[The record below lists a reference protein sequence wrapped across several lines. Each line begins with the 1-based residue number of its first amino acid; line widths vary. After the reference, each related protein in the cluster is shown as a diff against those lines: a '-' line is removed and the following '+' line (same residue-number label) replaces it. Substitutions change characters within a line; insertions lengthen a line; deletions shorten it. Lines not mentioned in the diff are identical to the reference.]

1 MERQSHTPEG
11 SGQCRKEAL
20 KNALYPIGGCFKV
33 ALVTPAAVLIRKA
46 QRVIASHLTLCFIH
60 ALALQLL
67 LFPLLADARPASRAQ
82 EKQPLGSLSSIG
94 PVYVGDFVA
103 PASSTI
109 FTGDTLRLG
118 DAATATFTMSGRGSF
133 EIASHSQ
140 LVFTGSQQ
148 YVAELKSGTVVMSS
162 SSGSSGINLRI
173 GNYVVLGVTQA
184 EQSTAKIDGAA
195 DGSFVIS
202 CTQGSVGIVPLD
214 GSPNGIFLQVG
225 QSTNLSPQGE
235 LSAPR
240 ATVASTATTSPTQS
254 SASVRKSS
262 HTGLIVLGVAG
273 AAGAVGAAVALG
285 GKGHGQTVSPSDLK
299 SEP

>member
-1 MERQSHTPEG
+1 MEPHSHKPEG
-11 SGQCRKEAL
+11 SGKSRTELL
-20 KNALYPIGGCFKV
+20 KNTLYPIGGGLKE
-33 ALVTPAAVLIRKA
+33 ALRTPAAVLVRKA
-46 QRVIASHLTLCFIH
+46 QRTIASHLTLCFIH
-60 ALALQLL
+60 ALAVHLV
-67 LFPLLADARPASRAQ
+67 LFPMLADARPPSRAQ

-94 PVYVGDFVA
+94 PVYVGDSVA

-109 FTGDTLRLG
+109 FSGDTLRLG
-118 DAATATFTMSGRGSF
+118 DAATATFSISGRGSF
-133 EIASHSQ
+133 EIASQSQ

-162 SSGSSGINLRI
+162 SSGSSGITLRI
-173 GNYVVLGVTQA
+173 GNHVVLAVTQG

-214 GSPNGIFLQVG
+214 GSPNGIFLQVS
-225 QSTNLSPQGE
+225 QSISLSSQGE

-240 ATVASTATTSPTQS
+240 ATIASTATTSPTQPT
-254 SASVRKSS
+254 ASVRKSS
-262 HTGLIVLGVAG
+262 HTGLIILGVAG

-285 GKGHGQTVSPSDLK
+285 GKGHGQTVSQSAP
-299 SEP
+299 

>member
-1 MERQSHTPEG
+1 MELQSHTPEG
-11 SGQCRKEAL
+11 SGQSRKEAP
-20 KNALYPIGGCFKV
+20 KNAPYPIGSCLKE
-33 ALVTPAAVLIRKA
+33 ALVTPAAVLMRKA
-46 QRVIASHLTLCFIH
+46 LRTIASHLTFCFIH
-60 ALALQLL
+60 ALALQLV
-67 LFPLLADARPASRAQ
+67 LFPILADARPPSRAQ

-94 PVYVGDFVA
+94 PVYVGDSVA

-109 FTGDTLRLG
+109 FTGDTVRLG
-118 DAATATFTMSGRGSF
+118 DAATATFTISGRGSF

-148 YVAELKSGTVVMSS
+148 NVAELKSGTVVMSS
-162 SSGSSGINLRI
+162 SSGSSGITLRI
-173 GNYVVLGVTQA
+173 GNYVVLAVTQG

-225 QSTNLSPQGE
+225 QSISLSPQGE

-240 ATVASTATTSPTQS
+240 ATVASTATTSPTQP
-254 SASVRKSS
+254 SVRKSS
-262 HTGLIVLGVAG
+262 HTGLIILGVAG

>member
-1 MERQSHTPEG
+1 MELQSHTPEG
-11 SGQCRKEAL
+11 SGQSRKEAL
-20 KNALYPIGGCFKV
+20 KKAPYPIGGCLKE
-33 ALVTPAAVLIRKA
+33 ALVTPAAVRVRKA
-46 QRVIASHLTLCFIH
+46 QRTIASHLTFCFIH
-60 ALALQLL
+60 TLALQLV
-67 LFPLLADARPASRAQ
+67 LFPILADARPASRAQ

-94 PVYVGDFVA
+94 PVYVGDSVA

-140 LVFTGSQQ
+140 MVFTGSQQ
-148 YVAELKSGTVVMSS
+148 SVAELKSGTVVMSS
-162 SSGSSGINLRI
+162 SSGSSGITLRI
-173 GNYVVLGVTQA
+173 GNYVVLAVTQG

-225 QSTNLSPQGE
+225 QSISLSPQGE

-240 ATVASTATTSPTQS
+240 ATVASTATTSPTQP
-254 SASVRKSS
+254 SVRKSS
-262 HTGLIVLGVAG
+262 HTGLIILGVAG

>member
-1 MERQSHTPEG
+1 MELQSHTPEG
-11 SGQCRKEAL
+11 SGQSRKEAP
-20 KNALYPIGGCFKV
+20 KNVPYPIGGCLKE
-33 ALVTPAAVLIRKA
+33 ALVTPAAVRVRKA
-46 QRVIASHLTLCFIH
+46 QRTIASHLTFCFIH
-60 ALALQLL
+60 TLALQLVL
-67 LFPLLADARPASRAQ
+67 CPILADARPASRAQ

-94 PVYVGDFVA
+94 PVYVGDSEA

-148 YVAELKSGTVVMSS
+148 SVAELKSGTVVMSS
-162 SSGSSGINLRI
+162 SSGSSGITLRI
-173 GNYVVLGVTQA
+173 GNYVVLAVTQG

-225 QSTNLSPQGE
+225 QSISLSPQGE

-240 ATVASTATTSPTQS
+240 ATVASTATTSPTQP
-254 SASVRKSS
+254 SVRKSS
-262 HTGLIVLGVAG
+262 HTGLIILGVAG

>member
-1 MERQSHTPEG
+1 MEPHSHKTED
-11 SGQCRKEAL
+11 SGKSRTELL
-20 KNALYPIGGCFKV
+20 KNALYPIGGGFKE
-33 ALVTPAAVLIRKA
+33 ALVTPAAVLVRRA
-46 QRVIASHLTLCFIH
+46 QRTIASHLTLCFIH
-60 ALALQLL
+60 ALALPLV
-67 LFPLLADARPASRAQ
+67 LFPMLADARPPSRAQ

-94 PVYVGDFVA
+94 PVYVGDSVA

-118 DAATATFTMSGRGSF
+118 DAATATFTISGRGSF
-133 EIASHSQ
+133 EIASQSQ

-148 YVAELKSGTVVMSS
+148 YVAELKLGTVVMSS
-162 SSGSSGINLRI
+162 SSGSSGITLRI
-173 GNYVVLGVTQA
+173 GNHVVLAVTQG

-225 QSTNLSPQGE
+225 QSISLSPQGE

-240 ATVASTATTSPTQS
+240 ATVASTATTSPTQP
-254 SASVRKSS
+254 SVRKSS
-262 HTGLIVLGVAG
+262 HTGLIILGVAG

>member
-1 MERQSHTPEG
+1 MELQSHTPEG
-11 SGQCRKEAL
+11 PGQSRKEAL
-20 KNALYPIGGCFKV
+20 KKTSCPIGGCLKE
-33 ALVTPAAVLIRKA
+33 ALSTPAAVLGRKA
-46 QRVIASHLTLCFIH
+46 HRTIASHLTFCFIH
-60 ALALQLL
+60 ALAMQLV
-67 LFPLLADARPASRAQ
+67 LFPILADALPTSRAQ

-94 PVYVGDFVA
+94 PVYVGDSVA

-118 DAATATFTMSGRGSF
+118 DAATATFTISGRGSF
-133 EIASHSQ
+133 EIASQSQ

-162 SSGSSGINLRI
+162 SSGSSGITLRI
-173 GNYVVLGVTQA
+173 GNHVVLAVTQG

-202 CTQGSVGIVPLD
+202 CTQGNVGVVPLD
-214 GSPNGIFLQVG
+214 GSPNGIFLQAG
-225 QSTNLSPQGE
+225 QSISLSPQGE

-240 ATVASTATTSPTQS
+240 ATVASTTTTSPTQP
-254 SASVRKSS
+254 SVRKSS

>member
-1 MERQSHTPEG
+1 M
-11 SGQCRKEAL
+11 
-20 KNALYPIGGCFKV
+20 
-33 ALVTPAAVLIRKA
+33 
-46 QRVIASHLTLCFIH
+46 
-60 ALALQLL
+60 
-67 LFPLLADARPASRAQ
+67 LADARPASRAQ

-118 DAATATFTMSGRGSF
+118 DAATATFTISGRGSF
-133 EIASHSQ
+133 EIASQSQ

-162 SSGSSGINLRI
+162 SSGSSGITLRI
-173 GNYVVLGVTQA
+173 GNYVVLAVTQG

-202 CTQGSVGIVPLD
+202 CTQGSVGVVPLD

-225 QSTNLSPQGE
+225 QSISLSPQGE

-240 ATVASTATTSPTQS
+240 ATVASTATTSPTQP

-262 HTGLIVLGVAG
+262 HTGLIILGVAG

-285 GKGHGQTVSPSDLK
+285 GKGNGQTVSQSAP
-299 SEP
+299 

>member
-1 MERQSHTPEG
+1 MEPHSHKSED
-11 SGQCRKEAL
+11 SGKPRTELL
-20 KNALYPIGGCFKV
+20 KNALYPIGGGFKE
-33 ALVTPAAVLIRKA
+33 ALVTPAAALVRKA
-46 QRVIASHLTLCFIH
+46 QRTIASHLTLCFIH
-60 ALALQLL
+60 ALALHLV
-67 LFPLLADARPASRAQ
+67 LFPMLADARPPSRAQ

-94 PVYVGDFVA
+94 PVYVGDSVA

-118 DAATATFTMSGRGSF
+118 DAATATFTISGRGSF
-133 EIASHSQ
+133 EIASQSQ

-162 SSGSSGINLRI
+162 SSGSSGITLRI
-173 GNYVVLGVTQA
+173 GNYVVLAVTA
-184 EQSTAKIDGAA
+184 GEQSTAKVDGAA

-225 QSTNLSPQGE
+225 QSISLSPQGE

-240 ATVASTATTSPTQS
+240 ATVASTATTSPTQPT
-254 SASVRKSS
+254 ASVRKSS
-262 HTGLIVLGVAG
+262 HTGLIILGVAG
-273 AAGAVGAAVALG
+273 AAGAIGAAVALG
-285 GKGHGQTVSPSDLK
+285 GKGNGQTVSQSAP
-299 SEP
+299 

>member
-1 MERQSHTPEG
+1 MEPHRYTPEG
-11 SGQCRKEAL
+11 SGQSRTEVV

-33 ALVTPAAVLIRKA
+33 ALVTSAAVLIRKT
-46 QRVIASHLTLCFIH
+46 QRTIASHLTLCFIH
-60 ALALQLL
+60 TLALQLV
-67 LFPLLADARPASRAQ
+67 LFPMRADARPALRAQ

-94 PVYVGDFVA
+94 PVYVGDSVA

-109 FTGDTLRLG
+109 FSGDTLRLG
-118 DAATATFTMSGRGSF
+118 DAATATFTISGRGSF

-140 LVFTGSQQ
+140 LAFTGSQQ

-162 SSGSSGINLRI
+162 SSGSSGITLRI
-173 GNYVVLGVTQA
+173 GNFVVLAVTQG

-225 QSTNLSPQGE
+225 QSISLSAQGE

-240 ATVASTATTSPTQS
+240 ATVASTATTSPTQP

-262 HTGLIVLGVAG
+262 HTGLIILGVAG

-285 GKGHGQTVSPSDLK
+285 GKGHGQTVSQSAP
-299 SEP
+299 

>member
-1 MERQSHTPEG
+1 MKPHRHTPER
-11 SGQCRKEAL
+11 SGQSRTEVL
-20 KNALYPIGGCFKV
+20 RNALYPIGACFKV
-33 ALVTPAAVLIRKA
+33 ALVASAAVLIRKA
-46 QRVIASHLTLCFIH
+46 QRTIASHLTLCFIL
-60 ALALQLL
+60 ALALQLV
-67 LFPLLADARPASRAQ
+67 LFPMLAVARPASPAQ

-94 PVYVGDFVA
+94 PVYVGDSVA

-118 DAATATFTMSGRGSF
+118 DAATATFTISGRGSF

-140 LVFTGSQQ
+140 LVFAGSQQ
-148 YVAELKSGTVVMSS
+148 YVAQLKSGTVVMSS
-162 SSGSSGINLRI
+162 SSGSSGITLRI
-173 GNYVVLGVTQA
+173 GNYVVLAVTQG

-225 QSTNLSPQGE
+225 QSISLSPQGE

-240 ATVASTATTSPTQS
+240 ATVASTATTSPTQPP
-254 SASVRKSS
+254 ASVRKSS
-262 HTGLIVLGVAG
+262 HTGLIILGVAG

-285 GKGHGQTVSPSDLK
+285 GKGHGQTVSQSAP
-299 SEP
+299 

>member
-1 MERQSHTPEG
+1 MEPHSHRPEG
-11 SGQCRKEAL
+11 PGHSRTEVL
-20 KNALYPIGGCFKV
+20 KNAPYPIGGYFKE
-33 ALVTPAAVLIRKA
+33 ALVTPGAVLIRKA
-46 QRVIASHLTLCFIH
+46 HRTIASNLTFCFIH
-60 ALALQLL
+60 ALALQLV

-94 PVYVGDFVA
+94 PVYVGDSVA

-118 DAATATFTMSGRGSF
+118 DAATATFTISGRGSF

-162 SSGSSGINLRI
+162 SSGASGITLRI
-173 GNYVVLGVTQA
+173 GNYVVLAVTQG
-184 EQSTAKIDGAA
+184 EQSTAKIDAAA

-225 QSTNLSPQGE
+225 QSVSLSPQGE

-240 ATVASTATTSPTQS
+240 ATVASTATNSPTQP
-254 SASVRKSS
+254 SASARKSS
-262 HTGLIVLGVAG
+262 HTGLIILGAAG
-273 AAGAVGAAVALG
+273 AAGVVGAAVALAS
-285 GKGHGQTVSPSDLK
+285 KGHGQTVSPSA
-299 SEP
+299 P

>member
-1 MERQSHTPEG
+1 MEPHSHKTED
-11 SGQCRKEAL
+11 SGKSGTELL
-20 KNALYPIGGCFKV
+20 KNALYPIGGGFKE
-33 ALVTPAAVLIRKA
+33 ALVTPAAVLVRKA
-46 QRVIASHLTLCFIH
+46 QRTIASHLTLCFIH
-60 ALALQLL
+60 ALALHLV
-67 LFPLLADARPASRAQ
+67 LFPMLADARPPSRAQ

-94 PVYVGDFVA
+94 PVYVGDSVA

-118 DAATATFTMSGRGSF
+118 DAATATFTISGRGSF
-133 EIASHSQ
+133 EIASQSQ

-162 SSGSSGINLRI
+162 SSGSSGITLRI
-173 GNYVVLGVTQA
+173 GNHVVLAVTQG

-214 GSPNGIFLQVG
+214 GSPNGIFLQVS
-225 QSTNLSPQGE
+225 QSISLSSQGE

-240 ATVASTATTSPTQS
+240 ATIASTATTSPTQPT
-254 SASVRKSS
+254 ASVRKSS
-262 HTGLIVLGVAG
+262 HTGLIILGVAG

-285 GKGHGQTVSPSDLK
+285 GKGHGQTVSQSAP
-299 SEP
+299 

>member
-11 SGQCRKEAL
+11 SGQFRREAL
-20 KNALYPIGGCFKV
+20 KNALYAIGGCFKG
-33 ALVTPAAVLIRKA
+33 ARVTPASVLIRKA
-46 QRVIASHLTLCFIH
+46 RRTIASHLTLYFIH
-60 ALALQLL
+60 ALALQLV
-67 LFPLLADARPASRAQ
+67 LFPILADARPASRAQ

-94 PVYVGDFVA
+94 PVYVGDSVA

-109 FTGDTLRLG
+109 FTGDAIRLG
-118 DAATATFTMSGRGSF
+118 DAATATFTISGRGSF

-184 EQSTAKIDGAA
+184 EQSTAKIDSAA

-225 QSTNLSPQGE
+225 QSTNLSPQGA

-240 ATVASTATTSPTQS
+240 ATVASATTTSPTQP
-254 SASVRKSS
+254 SASARM
-262 HTGLIVLGVAG
+262 
-273 AAGAVGAAVALG
+273 
-285 GKGHGQTVSPSDLK
+285 P
-299 SEP
+299 

>member
-1 MERQSHTPEG
+1 MEPHSHTPEG
-11 SGQCRKEAL
+11 SGQSRTEVL
-20 KNALYPIGGCFKV
+20 KNAPYPIGGCFKE

-46 QRVIASHLTLCFIH
+46 QRTIASHLTLCFIH
-60 ALALQLL
+60 ALALQLV
-67 LFPLLADARPASRAQ
+67 LFPMLADARPASRPQ

-94 PVYVGDFVA
+94 PVYVSDSVA

-118 DAATATFTMSGRGSF
+118 DAATATFTISGRGSF

-148 YVAELKSGTVVMSS
+148 YVAELKSGTVMMSS
-162 SSGSSGINLRI
+162 SSGASGIALRI
-173 GNYVVLGVTQA
+173 GNYVVLAVTQG

-225 QSTNLSPQGE
+225 QSISLSPQGE

-240 ATVASTATTSPTQS
+240 ATVASTATTSPTQP
-254 SASVRKSS
+254 SASAPKSS
-262 HTGLIVLGVAG
+262 HTGLIILGVAG
-273 AAGAVGAAVALG
+273 AAGGVAAAVALG
-285 GKGHGQTVSPSDLK
+285 SKGHGQTVSQSAP
-299 SEP
+299 